1 MLMNA
6 VGIDVSKG
14 KSTVAVIQ
22 PFGVVIA
29 EPFDV
34 LHTDSGLKELVSFIK
49 SLSGETKVVMEYTG
63 TYYEPVANALLNA
76 GIFVSVVNPLLL
88 DDYDTNR
95 VRKVK
100 TDKIDALKIASYA
113 LDKWI
118 KLRKYEPAET
128 VRKTLQI
135 MNRQCSKLNKILV
148 MQKNSL
154 IALLD
159 CCFPNANT
167 LFTSPRKESDGHEK
181 WVDFVVKFPHVDSVA
196 KLSLSAFKA
205 KYQSWCK
212 KEHYNYNESKA
223 EQIHAYARTIVS
235 TLPMTDVVKKMVS
248 EAAKLLNSTLE
259 ALGTLHSEMDTLA
272 SQLPEYDTVMN
283 LYGVGKVFCSQLI
296 AEIGDVTKLKS
307 NKSLT
312 ALAGIDPPPNQSG
325 KDDPKSR
332 RISKR
337 GSPALRRT
345 LFLIMTIYLQ
355 HQPADEPIYQFL
367 DKKRAEGKPYKVYM
381 IAAAHKF
388 LRIYYAYPISPIRTQ
403 RLDYHPSVPACKSN
417 KSFLN
422 ISLS

>member
-1 MLMNA
+1 MNA

-22 PFGVVIA
+22 PFGVIVA

-34 LHTDSGLKELVSFIK
+34 LHTDSDLKKLVTFIK

-63 TYYEPVANALLNA
+63 TYYEPVANALHNA
-76 GIFVSVVNPLLL
+76 GIFVSVVNPLLI

-100 TDKIDALKIASYA
+100 TDRIDALKIASFA

-118 KLRKYEPAET
+118 KLREYTPAET
-128 VRKTLQI
+128 VRKTLKM
-135 MNRQCSKLNKILV
+135 MNRQCIKLNKILV
-148 MQKNSL
+148 MQKNSF

-167 LFTSPRKESDGHEK
+167 LFTSPRRESDGHEK
-181 WVDFVVKFPHVDSVA
+181 WVDFVLKFSHADSVA
-196 KLSLSAFKA
+196 KLSLSAFKT

-212 KEHYNYNESKA
+212 KERYKYSESKA
-223 EQIHAYARTIVS
+223 EQIHSYARTLVC
-235 TLPMTDVVKKMVS
+235 TLPMTEVVRKMIADS
-248 EAAKLLNSTLE
+248 AKLLNSMLE
-259 ALGTLHSEMDTLA
+259 ALANLHNEMDSLA
-272 SQLPEYDTVMN
+272 SQLPEYKTFMS
-283 LYGVGKVFCSQLI
+283 LFGVGKVLCSQLI

-307 NKSLT
+307 GKSLI

-332 RISKR
+332 SISKR
-337 GSPALRRT
+337 GSPALRKA

-355 HQPADEPIYQFL
+355 RQPVDEPVYKFL
-367 DKKRAEGKPYKVYM
+367 DKKRTEGKPYKVYM

-388 LRIYYAYPISPIRTQ
+388 LRIYYAKVKEAMPVQ
-403 RLDYHPSVPACKSN
+403 
-417 KSFLN
+417 
-422 ISLS
+422 

>member
-1 MLMNA
+1 MNA

-22 PFGVVIA
+22 PFGVIVA

-34 LHTDSGLKELVSFIK
+34 FHTDSGLKKLVSFIK

-63 TYYEPVANALLNA
+63 TYYEPIANALHYA
-76 GIFVSVVNPLLL
+76 GIFVSVVNPLVLN
-88 DDYDTNR
+88 DYDTNR

-100 TDKIDALKIASYA
+100 TDKLDALKIASYV
-113 LDKWI
+113 LDNWI

-135 MNRQCSKLNKILV
+135 MNRQCNKLNKILV

-167 LFTSPRKESDGHEK
+167 LFTSPRRVSDGHEK
-181 WVDFVVKFPHVDSVA
+181 WVDFAMKFPHVDSVA

-212 KEHYNYNESKA
+212 KEHYNYSESKA
-223 EQIHAYARTIVS
+223 DQIHAYARTIVS
-235 TLPMTDVVKKMVS
+235 TLPMTESVRKMVS
-248 EAAKLLNSTLE
+248 DAAKLLNSTLE
-259 ALGTLHSEMDTLA
+259 AIANLHKEMDSIA
-272 SQLPEYDTVMN
+272 SQLPEYETVMS
-283 LYGVGKVFCSQLI
+283 LYGAGKVFCSQLI

-307 NKSLT
+307 SKSLV

-355 HQPADEPIYQFL
+355 HQPADEPVYQFF

-388 LRIYYAYPISPIRTQ
+388 LRIYYARVKEVMP
-403 RLDYHPSVPACKSN
+403 KE
-417 KSFLN
+417 
-422 ISLS
+422 

>member
-1 MLMNA
+1 MNA

-34 LHTDSGLKELVSFIK
+34 FHTDSSLKELVRFIK
-49 SLSGETKVVMEYTG
+49 SLSGETKVLMEYTG
-63 TYYEPVANALLNA
+63 TYYEPVANALHNA
-76 GIFVSVVNPLLL
+76 GIFVSVVNPLLI

-100 TDKIDALKIASYA
+100 TDKLDALKIASYA
-113 LDKWI
+113 LNKWI

-135 MNRQCSKLNKILV
+135 MNRQCIKLNKILV
-148 MQKNSL
+148 MQKNSF

-167 LFTSPRKESDGHEK
+167 LFTSPHRVSDGHEK
-181 WVDFVVKFPHVDSVA
+181 WVDFAMKFPHVDSVA
-196 KLSLSAFKA
+196 KLSLSAFRA

-212 KEHYNYNESKA
+212 KEHYNYSESKA
-223 EQIHAYARTIVS
+223 DQIHAYARTIVS
-235 TLPMTDVVKKMVS
+235 TLPMTESVRKMVS
-248 EAAKLLNSTLE
+248 DAAKLLNSTLE
-259 ALGTLHSEMDTLA
+259 ALGTLHSEMDALA
-272 SQLPEYDTVMN
+272 SQLPEYETVMN
-283 LYGVGKVFCSQLI
+283 LYGVGKIFCSQLI
-296 AEIGDVTKLKS
+296 AEIGDVTRLKS

-355 HQPADEPIYQFL
+355 HQPADEPVYQFL

-388 LRIYYAYPISPIRTQ
+388 LRIYYARAKEVMP
-403 RLDYHPSVPACKSN
+403 KE
-417 KSFLN
+417 
-422 ISLS
+422 

>member
-1 MLMNA
+1 MNA

-34 LHTDSGLKELVSFIK
+34 LHTDSGLKELVNFIK

-63 TYYEPVANALLNA
+63 TYYEPVANALHNA
-76 GIFVSVVNPLLL
+76 GIFVSVVNPLLI

-100 TDKIDALKIASYA
+100 TDRIDALKIASFA

-118 KLRKYEPAET
+118 KLLEYTPAET
-128 VRKTLQI
+128 TRKTLQI
-135 MNRQCSKLNKILV
+135 MNHQCIKLNKMLV

-167 LFTSPRKESDGHEK
+167 LFTSPRRESDGHEK
-181 WVDFVVKFPHVDSVA
+181 WVDFVLKFPHVDSVA
-196 KLSLSAFKA
+196 KLPLSVFKI

-212 KEHYNYNESKA
+212 KERYKYSESKA
-223 EQIHAYARTIVS
+223 EQIHAYARTLVS
-235 TLPMTDVVKKMVS
+235 TLPMTDAVRKMVS
-248 EAAKLLNSTLE
+248 DSAKLLNSILE
-259 ALGTLHSEMDTLA
+259 ALGALRSEMDALA
-272 SQLPEYDTVMN
+272 SQLPEYETVMN
-283 LYGVGKVFCSQLI
+283 LFAVGKVTCSQLI

-307 NKSLT
+307 GKSLV

-325 KDDPKSR
+325 KEDKKSR
-332 RISKR
+332 SISKR
-337 GSPALRRT
+337 GSPALRKT

-355 HQPADEPIYQFL
+355 RQPIDEPVYQFL

-381 IAAAHKF
+381 IAAARKF
-388 LRIYYAYPISPIRTQ
+388 LRIYYARVKEVMPRE
-403 RLDYHPSVPACKSN
+403 
-417 KSFLN
+417 
-422 ISLS
+422 

>member
-1 MLMNA
+1 MNA

-22 PFGVVIA
+22 PFGVVVA

-34 LHTDSGLKELVSFIK
+34 LHTDSGLKGLVNFIK

-63 TYYEPVANALLNA
+63 TYYEPIANALHNA
-76 GIFVSVVNPLLL
+76 GIFVSVVNPLLI

-100 TDKIDALKIASYA
+100 TDRIDALKIASFA

-118 KLRKYEPAET
+118 KLREYTPAET
-128 VRKTLQI
+128 ARKTLQI
-135 MNRQCSKLNKILV
+135 MNRQCVKLNKILV

-167 LFTSPRKESDGHEK
+167 LFTSPRRESDGHEK
-181 WVDFVVKFPHVDSVA
+181 WVDFVIKFPHTDSVA
-196 KLSLSAFKA
+196 KLSLSAFKT

-212 KEHYNYNESKA
+212 KEHYKYSEIKA
-223 EQIHAYARTIVS
+223 EQIHAYARKLVS
-235 TLPMTDVVKKMVS
+235 TLPMTDTVKKMVYDS
-248 EAAKLLNSTLE
+248 ARYLNFTLE
-259 ALGTLHSEMDTLA
+259 ALGTLHSEMDALA
-272 SQLPEYDTVMN
+272 SQLPEYETVSK
-283 LYGVGKVFCSQLI
+283 LFGVGRVTCSQLI
-296 AEIGDVTKLKS
+296 AEIGDITQLKS
-307 NKSLT
+307 GKSLV

-325 KDDPKSR
+325 KEDKKSR
-332 RISKR
+332 SISKR

-345 LFLIMTIYLQ
+345 LFLIMMIYLQ
-355 HQPADEPIYQFL
+355 QQPAEEPVYQFL
-367 DKKRAEGKPYKVYM
+367 DKKRTEGKPYKVYM

-388 LRIYYAYPISPIRTQ
+388 LRIYYARVKEVMPKQ
-403 RLDYHPSVPACKSN
+403 
-417 KSFLN
+417 
-422 ISLS
+422 

>member
-1 MLMNA
+1 MNA

-14 KSTVAVIQ
+14 KSTVAVIK
-22 PFGVVIA
+22 PFGVIVA

-34 LHTDSGLKELVSFIK
+34 LHIDSDLKKLITFIK

-63 TYYEPVANALLNA
+63 TYYEPVANALHNA
-76 GIFVSVVNPLLL
+76 GIFVSVVNPLLI

-100 TDKIDALKIASYA
+100 TDRIDALKIASFA
-113 LDKWI
+113 LDKWM
-118 KLRKYEPAET
+118 KLREYTPAET
-128 VRKTLQI
+128 ARKTLKI
-135 MNRQCSKLNKILV
+135 MNRQCIKLNNILV
-148 MQKNSL
+148 MQKNSF

-167 LFTSPRKESDGHEK
+167 LFTSPRRESDGHEK
-181 WVDFVVKFPHVDSVA
+181 WVDFVLKFPHADSVA

-212 KEHYNYNESKA
+212 KERYKYSESKA
-223 EQIHAYARTIVS
+223 EQIHAYARTLVC
-235 TLPMTDVVKKMVS
+235 TLPMTEAVKKMIADS
-248 EAAKLLNSTLE
+248 AKLLNSTLE
-259 ALGTLHSEMDTLA
+259 AIGTLHSDMDVIA
-272 SQLPEYDTVMN
+272 SQFPEYETVMS
-283 LYGVGKVFCSQLI
+283 LFGIGKVLCSQLI

-307 NKSLT
+307 GKSLI

-332 RISKR
+332 SISKR
-337 GSPALRRT
+337 GSPALRKT

-355 HQPADEPIYQFL
+355 RQPVDEPVYQFL
-367 DKKRAEGKPYKVYM
+367 DKKRTEGKPYKVYM

-388 LRIYYAYPISPIRTQ
+388 LRIYYARVKEAMPVQ
-403 RLDYHPSVPACKSN
+403 
-417 KSFLN
+417 
-422 ISLS
+422 